1 MISNS
6 IMKNV
11 FIISLF
17 SFCSVCAVSGQDYKL
32 AKTSG
37 KLVLNLSSVVVEGY
51 DGKEIIFSSGNSE
64 AEQDPRA
71 KGLRA
76 INGAGFTDNTGLGI
90 SVVENGTTAEVNQ
103 VTSNVSVKIRVPKG
117 VIVSVE
123 YHKVAMSSNGTITC
137 RNMENEIEIST
148 DYNSIRLENISGPV
162 SVRALYGSVDA
173 VFGSYVKGPVSI
185 ASIYATVDV
194 SIPADTKAN
203 VKLSSEHGSIL
214 ASADLKIEMEKNE
227 NSDMISYGGLVN
239 GKLNGGGTAFKL
251 MADYGKIY
259 LRKNK

>member
-1 MISNS
+1 
-6 IMKNV
+6 MKNV
-11 FIISLF
+11 FIVSLF
-17 SFCSVCAVSGQDYKL
+17 SICSVCSVLGQDYKL

-103 VTSNVSVKIRVPKG
+103 VTSNLSVKIRVPKG
-117 VIVSVE
+117 VIISVA
-123 YHKVAMSSNGTITC
+123 YHKVSSAGMITC

-173 VFGSYVKGPVSI
+173 VFGSYIKGPVSI

-227 NSDMISYGGLVN
+227 NTDMIS
-239 GKLNGGGTAFKL
+239 
-251 MADYGKIY
+251 
-259 LRKNK
+259 

>member
-17 SFCSVCAVSGQDYKL
+17 SICSVCAVSGQDYKL

-76 INGAGFTDNTGLGI
+76 INGAGFIDNTGLGI

-103 VTSNVSVKIRVPKG
+103 VTSNLSVKIRVPKG
-117 VIVSVE
+117 VIISVA
-123 YHKVAMSSNGTITC
+123 YHKVSSAGMITC

-173 VFGSYVKGPVSI
+173 VFGSYIKGPVSI

>member
-6 IMKNV
+6 IKKNV

-17 SFCSVCAVSGQDYKL
+17 SICSVCAVSGQDYKL

-76 INGAGFTDNTGLGI
+76 INGAGFIDNTGLGI

-103 VTSNVSVKIRVPKG
+103 VTSNLSVKIRVPKG
-117 VIVSVE
+117 VIISVA
-123 YHKVAMSSNGTITC
+123 YHKVSSAGMITC

-173 VFGSYVKGPVSI
+173 VFGSYIKGPVSI

-194 SIPADTKAN
+194 SIPADTRAN

-239 GKLNGGGTAFKL
+239 GKLNGGRTAFKL

>member
-11 FIISLF
+11 FIVSLF
-17 SFCSVCAVSGQDYKL
+17 SICSVCPVLGQDYKL

-37 KLVLNLSSVVVEGY
+37 KLVLNLSSVIVEGY
-51 DGKEIIFSSGNSE
+51 DGKEIIFSSGNAE

-117 VIVSVE
+117 VIISVE
-123 YHKVAMSSNGTITC
+123 YHKVSHAGMITC

-173 VFGSYVKGPVSI
+173 VFGNLVKGPVSI

-194 SIPADTKAN
+194 SIPADTRAN

-227 NSDMISYGGLVN
+227 KD
-239 GKLNGGGTAFKL
+239 T
-251 MADYGKIY
+251 
-259 LRKNK
+259 